1 MEQRYKRSLVEEE
14 DLKWK
19 PNQISSA
26 ENMLI
31 SVSVPNEA
39 CVPRRPIPHSQEWT
53 QQSKTLKQVREKCI
67 FLIFYITPS
76 TISENRI
83 EATKMHFVYI

>member
-1 MEQRYKRSLVEEE
+1 MERRYKRSLVEEE

-19 PNQISSA
+19 PDQISSA

-39 CVPRRPIPHSQEWT
+39 CVPRQPIPHSQEWP
-53 QQSKTLKQVREKCI
+53 QQSKTLKQVWEKCI
-67 FLIFYITPS
+67 FLIF
-76 TISENRI
+76 
-83 EATKMHFVYI
+83 

>member
-19 PNQISSA
+19 PDQIASV

-39 CVPRRPIPHSQEWT
+39 CVPRQPIPHSQEWA
-53 QQSKTLKQVREKCI
+53 QQSKTLKQVRRI
-67 FLIFYITPS
+67 VFYISFTSRQSPH
-76 TISENRI
+76 RQFL
-83 EATKMHFVYI
+83 KQ